1 MKQLP
6 YLSKEFIDRATAIFG
21 PAPILSSEAP
31 ESFDLLFELLA
42 SCLQARD
49 FFELML
55 ISALR
60 RRSLEGQPCDPPRHS
75 RH

>member
-31 ESFDLLFELLA
+31 ESFDLLFERLRA
-42 SCLQARD
+42 ACKPA
-49 FFELML
+49 
-55 ISALR
+55 IS
-60 RRSLEGQPCDPPRHS
+60 SN
-75 RH
+75 

>member
-31 ESFDLLFELLA
+31 ESFDLLFESLA

-55 ISALR
+55 IGITPSK
-60 RRSLEGQPCDPPRHS
+60 LEGQPCDPPRHS